1 MTCLLDTHFLVWI
14 TQKSSRLRNYP
25 WLRQYEPWGVSAV
38 SLFEIQ
44 LLSEAGRI
52 PLSNPRFMD
61 ALMTD
66 PRFKVDEVSIVALI
80 QRALD
85 LNWTR
90 DPFDRLIAAHSRLRR
105 VPLCS
110 VDSVILANHKLLL
123 PELR

>member
-14 TQKSSRLRNYP
+14 TRKSNRLRNYP
-25 WLRQYEPWGVSAV
+25 WLRLYEPWGVSAV
-38 SLFEIQ
+38 SLLEIQ

-52 PLSNPRFMD
+52 PLSNPRF
-61 ALMTD
+61 AEAVMTD
-66 PRFKVDEVSIVALI
+66 PRFEVDEVSVVALI

-85 LNWTR
+85 LSWTR

-110 VDSVILANHKLLL
+110 VDSVILAHHKLLL

>member
-1 MTCLLDTHFLVWI
+1 MTCLLDTHFIVWI
-14 TQKSSRLRNYP
+14 TKKSSRLRNYP

-38 SLFEIQ
+38 SLLEIQ

-52 PLSNPRFMD
+52 PLRNPRFVD
-61 ALMTD
+61 AVMSD
-66 PRFKVDEVSIVALI
+66 PRFEVDEVSVLALI
-80 QRALD
+80 QGALH
-85 LNWTR
+85 LSWTR

-110 VDSVILANHKLLL
+110 VDSAVLANHKLVL